1 MRLAFSYLRH
11 HLGLYLVALLFLVV
25 EALCDLAQPSL
36 MALVVDHGV
45 QTRDVGT
52 ILSYGI
58 AMVGVALGGA
68 LAAVVRNNVAN
79 RVAQTVG
86 YEMRGDLYRAVQ
98 ALSAENID
106 RLQTASVIT
115 RMTNDVTTVVNF
127 VNSTMR
133 IAVKMPITCI
143 GAVALIIYQTP
154 CFAPVLLVVVAAVV
168 VLVVLNMRLSSPRY
182 RGLQRAMDR
191 LNGVSRE
198 FLSSVRTVK
207 AFGAQEQERTRFT
220 GAATATAQAGIHA
233 MALPSVLS
241 PLVTLAVNL
250 GIVVL
255 LWLSRA
261 QNADEIGRLMAS
273 LNYMTQL
280 VQSLGMLNMV
290 VNSAARCNVS
300 SARIEEVLREQPAQS
315 WRPLGDKPAQ
325 ILGAVAFRDVSF
337 TYAGSSRPALEQV
350 SFELDPGQTLGIIGP
365 TGSGKTTLADL
376 VARLYDA
383 TEGTVLLDGRD
394 IRSIP
399 VEELRKGV
407 SLVPQASTLFAG
419 TVAENL
425 RWGDEDASMAQLR
438 EACRI
443 AQADEFV
450 ERLSHGY
457 DSVLGQ
463 GGVNLSGGQR
473 QRLCLARAL
482 VRRPRVLVLDDC
494 TSALDGSTERAVLEG
509 LRTHLTRTTVLLVSQ
524 RIATVRGADFVLCL
538 ENGRVSG
545 LGTHNEL
552 LRSCDAYRAI
562 VSSQL
567 GSDALPPKAADLDS
581 QEREARHG

>member
-1 MRLAFSYLRH
+1 MKLAFAYLRR
-11 HLGLYLVALLFLVV
+11 HLGLYLVALVFLAIEV
-25 EALCDLAQPSL
+25 LCDLAQPSL
-36 MALVVDHGV
+36 MALVVDRGV
-45 QTRDVGT
+45 QPRDVGA
-52 ILSYGI
+52 IVSYGV
-58 AMVGVALGGA
+58 AMVSVALGGA
-68 LAAVVRNNVAN
+68 VAAVIRNNVSN

-86 YEMRGDLYRAVQ
+86 YEMRGDLYGAVQ

-115 RMTNDVTTVVNF
+115 RMTNDVTTVVHF
-127 VNSTMR
+127 VNATMR

-154 CFAPVLLVVVAAVV
+154 RFAPVLLAVVA
-168 VLVVLNMRLSSPRY
+168 LVVMLVILNMRLSSPRY

-207 AFGAQEQERTRFT
+207 AFGAQAQEEARFT
-220 GAATATAQAGIHA
+220 NAATATAQAGVHA
-233 MALPSVLS
+233 MVLPSVFS
-241 PLVTLAVNL
+241 PLVGLTVNL
-250 GIVVL
+250 GIVAL

-300 SARIEEVLREQPAQS
+300 ASRIEEVLQEQPVQA
-315 WRPLGDKPAQ
+315 WRPAADTPMR
-325 ILGAVAFRDVSF
+325 IEGAVTFHDVSF
-337 TYAGSSRPALEQV
+337 SYVGSSRPALEQV
-350 SFELDPGQTLGIIGP
+350 SFDLRPGQTLGIIGP
-365 TGSGKTTLADL
+365 TGSGKTTLANL
-376 VARLYDA
+376 VVRLYDA

-399 VEELRKGV
+399 AGELREGV

-419 TVAENL
+419 SVAENL
-425 RWGDEDASMAQLR
+425 RWGDEDASLSRLR

-443 AQADEFV
+443 ARADEFV
-450 ERLSHGY
+450 ERLPRGY
-457 DSVLGQ
+457 DALLGQ

-482 VRRPRVLVLDDC
+482 VRRPQILVLDDC

-509 LRTHLTRTTVLLVSQ
+509 LRTHLTDTTVLLVSQ
-524 RIATVRGADFVLCL
+524 RIATVRGADLILCL
-538 ENGRVSG
+538 EDGRVSG
-545 LGTHNEL
+545 LGTHAEL
-552 LRSCDAYRAI
+552 ARSCDAYRAI
-562 VSSQL
+562 LASQL
-567 GSDALPPKAADLDS
+567 GHEALPAADDDPHD
-581 QEREARHG
+581 REVHHGQC